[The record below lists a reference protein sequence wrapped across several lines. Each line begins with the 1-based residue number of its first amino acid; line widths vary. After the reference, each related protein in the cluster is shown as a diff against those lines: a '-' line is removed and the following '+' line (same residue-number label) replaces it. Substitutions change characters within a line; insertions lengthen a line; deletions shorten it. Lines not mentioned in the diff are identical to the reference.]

1 MNPYDTTGAATCICI
16 VVMLPLYLFISSINT
31 FICHIIYIISYRTIS
46 CHIKSYHTDVQSTDC
61 LGYKWCINLAAYNA
75 RLCTTDPIIQKQH
88 KTTPSARQK
97 YVFLCPWISHGPQKL
112 CSIGLSER
120 HTTMGQHKSRKSI
133 TSMWRAISSAI
144 CLDLN
149 QQSCS
154 KADKHR
160 QTLSKI
166 LPQPAQRVKDLWRSK
181 LFLMM
186 HGL

>member
-1 MNPYDTTGAATCICI
+1 
-16 VVMLPLYLFISSINT
+16 
-31 FICHIIYIISYRTIS
+31 
-46 CHIKSYHTDVQSTDC
+46 
-61 LGYKWCINLAAYNA
+61 
-75 RLCTTDPIIQKQH
+75 
-88 KTTPSARQK
+88 
-97 YVFLCPWISHGPQKL
+97 
-112 CSIGLSER
+112 
-120 HTTMGQHKSRKSI
+120 
-133 TSMWRAISSAI
+133 MWRAISSAI

>member
-16 VVMLPLYLFISSINT
+16 CMHMHRCHVTGIS
-31 FICHIIYIISYRTIS
+31 IYIIYTFIR
-46 CHIKSYHTDVQSTDC
+46 HIISYHITPSHVISNHIILMYSRQIVW
-61 LGYKWCINLAAYNA
+61 GINDASIWLHITLDSVLQN
-75 RLCTTDPIIQKQH
+75 PIIQKQH

-154 KADKHR
+154 KANKQR

-166 LPQPAQRVKDLWRSK
+166 LPQPAQRVKDL
-181 LFLMM
+181 
-186 HGL
+186 

>member
-16 VVMLPLYLFISSINT
+16 CMHMHRCHVTGISICIIYT
-31 FICHIIYIISYRTIS
+31 FICHIIYVE
-46 CHIKSYHTDVQSTDC
+46 SYHITPSHVISNHIILMYSRQIVW
-61 LGYKWCINLAAYNA
+61 GINDASIWLHITLDSVLQN
-75 RLCTTDPIIQKQH
+75 PIIQKQH
-88 KTTPSARQK
+88 KTTLSARQK

-112 CSIGLSER
+112 CSTGLSER

-166 LPQPAQRVKDLWRSK
+166 LPQPAQRVKDL
-181 LFLMM
+181 
-186 HGL
+186 